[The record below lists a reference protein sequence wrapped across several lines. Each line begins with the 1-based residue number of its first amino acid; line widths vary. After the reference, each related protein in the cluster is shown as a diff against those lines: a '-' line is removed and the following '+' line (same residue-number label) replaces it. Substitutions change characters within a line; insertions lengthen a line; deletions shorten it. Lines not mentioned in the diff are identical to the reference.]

1 MRSKM
6 VLILVLAVVLAMS
19 AESLGAAG
27 ESNSSGVKGTPVE
40 RLINPEGWTVP
51 GLLGSHPVGH
61 KTAIPGS
68 PGVKVYSTE
77 LRPGKS
83 NTPIRLTDYE
93 TPAEGGVLIARPR
106 HDIQLN
112 RGIVRYEANGHV
124 FAYVVGTVTAAEC
137 VLSPK
142 KGRHCPGVSLGDI
155 TRLIYYDN
163 DGDGRFET
171 FEVSYGSAVV
181 IPPGLAGKDLDQYVW
196 EHRYVKVPA
205 WVKQNAVA
213 SK

>member
-1 MRSKM
+1 MRVK
-6 VLILVLAVVLAMS
+6 IVLALVVAV
-19 AESLGAAG
+19 AVAAG
-27 ESNSSGVKGTPVE
+27 AEIMRACGESDSSGVKGTPVE
-40 RLINPEGWTVP
+40 RLINPEGWTIP
-51 GLLGSHPVGH
+51 GLPGSHPVGH

-83 NTPIRLTDYE
+83 NAPIRLTDYE

-112 RGIVRYEANGHV
+112 LGIVRYEANGHI
-124 FAYVVGTVTAAEC
+124 FAYVVGTETAAEC
-137 VLSPK
+137 VLLPK
-142 KGRHCPGVSLGDI
+142 KGQRCSGVSLGDI